1 MHPNVVAALDN
12 IRNEINQEYGF
23 QDGIPR
29 INYGPCGVFA
39 QVFFSAWN
47 DLFTQKVH
55 ICFIMTTSRDECD
68 HVCIGFPSGELYDG
82 GIGLHSRQRYEPHF
96 VIDDMTEYDE
106 ALLEK
111 WSYGL
116 NRTYPRYCPTFSRD
130 KVQRIVQ
137 SNLEKLQS
145 DAARDPL

>member
-29 INYGPCGVFA
+29 IN
-39 QVFFSAWN
+39 
-47 DLFTQKVH
+47 
-55 ICFIMTTSRDECD
+55 
-68 HVCIGFPSGELYDG
+68 
-82 GIGLHSRQRYEPHF
+82 
-96 VIDDMTEYDE
+96 MTEYDE